1 MTQGGDKMK
10 VILSKDVKDLGKA
23 GAIVNVAEGYARNF
37 LFPRKL
43 ATEAGSGA
51 MKQLE
56 AKRKTLELKLEHQL
70 AEAKEIAERLQ
81 GVLVKIAGKTG
92 TGTKL
97 YGSITTQDI
106 ADALLK
112 QQHIK
117 VDKRSIHIDEP
128 IKTLGTHEASIKLH
142 HEVSVKIGVEV
153 TPQG

>member
-1 MTQGGDKMK
+1 MK

-43 ATEAGSGA
+43 ATEAGAGA

-56 AKRKTLELKLEHQL
+56 EKKKTLELKLEHQL
-70 AEAKEIAERLQ
+70 ADAKEIASRLE
-81 GVLVKIAGKTG
+81 GVQVTIAGKTG
-92 TGTKL
+92 AGTKL
-97 YGSITTQDI
+97 YGSITNQDI

-112 QQHIK
+112 QHHIK

-128 IKTLGTHEASIKLH
+128 IKTLGTHRASIKLH
-142 HEVSVKIGVEV
+142 HEVSVNVGIEV
-153 TPQG
+153 VAQA

>member
-1 MTQGGDKMK
+1 MK

-43 ATEAGSGA
+43 ASEAGAGA
-51 MKQLE
+51 MKQIE
-56 AKRKTLELKLEHQL
+56 AKKKTLELKLEHQL
-70 AEAKEIAERLQ
+70 ADAKEIADRLK
-81 GVLVKIAGKTG
+81 GVKVTVTGKTG
-92 TGTKL
+92 AGSKL
-97 YGSITTQDI
+97 YGSITNQDV

-128 IKTLGTHEASIKLH
+128 IKTLGSHEASIKLH
-142 HEVSVKIGVEV
+142 HEVSVTVSVEV
-153 TPQG
+153 VAQG

>member
-1 MTQGGDKMK
+1 MK

-43 ATEAGSGA
+43 ASEAGAGA

-56 AKRKTLELKLEHQL
+56 TKKKIVELKLEHQL
-70 AEAKEIAERLQ
+70 ADAKEIAERLK
-81 GVLVKIAGKTG
+81 GVKVSVTGKTG

-97 YGSITTQDI
+97 YGSVTNQDI

-112 QQHIK
+112 QHHIK
-117 VDKRSIHIDEP
+117 VDKRSIHIGEP
-128 IKTLGTHEASIKLH
+128 IKTLGAHEASIKLH
-142 HEVSVKIGVEV
+142 HEVSVTVSV
-153 TPQG
+153 DVVAQA